1 MTKPKIWLHIGIP
14 KTGTT
19 AFQSFCI
26 LHEDKLAR
34 QKILY
39 PQTGRLGVA
48 HHKLAWAITEVG
60 PEIDRAIY
68 ADLKAEILS
77 SGATD
82 VIISSEVFFVTPNL
96 KVLSALLSDF
106 DVRILAFLRHQL
118 VWYPAMY
125 QQYIKQNEYRLHDK
139 LEQSAVMDV
148 PYAHLDYH
156 KQISM
161 WAEGFGKDSITAFPY
176 PESAA
181 VKSNKTGIK
190 PKRDTISLI
199 FNTIGFKDALKWPR
213 PDDVGQTNLSLNADE
228 LELVRLSNEIDFDA
242 VDRSRLLYALQKTS
256 ARRPKQERVAPI
268 YFLSD
273 DTIRKIANGPCAS
286 NRELSEF
293 TQDPDKVF
301 FDTFPELD
309 DDRLSEIDLTI
320 KQNSL
325 FEMAAS
331 LYPELLNYANYT
343 FGFDMM
349 MANSVLYQ
357 TQINPT
363 STPYVVAWQGKDTVS
378 QPDWAW
384 LMLGSYPSHCY
395 LTDGEDFTLIETRE
409 TFGSIN
415 TALRA
420 RDDTFAE
427 SDVMI
432 FVQGDRITT
441 QIETILDAVP
451 DNGEVLLYKDS
462 DDCVCLVMRM
472 SDLIDYRGL
481 LDPEHAIAGLADQL
495 AADFIVR
502 TPDTTLNWQVLSDE
516 SQIDLL
522 DFT

>member
-34 QKILY
+34 QKVLY

-60 PEIDRAIY
+60 PEVDRAIY
-68 ADLKAEILS
+68 ADLKAEIMS

-125 QQYIKQNEYRLHDK
+125 QQYIKQNEYRLNDK

-156 KQISM
+156 KQMSM
-161 WAEGFGKDSITAFPY
+161 WAVGFGKDAITAFPY

-181 VKSNKTGIK
+181 GKSGIK

-199 FNTIGFKDALKWPR
+199 FNAMDFKAPLKWPR

-228 LELVRLSNEIDFDA
+228 LELVRLSNEIDFEA

-256 ARRPKQERVAPI
+256 ARRPKQERVPPI

-273 DTIRKIANGPCAS
+273 ETIRKIANGPCAS
-286 NRELSEF
+286 NSELSEF
-293 TQDPDKVF
+293 SREPDKAF
-301 FDTFPELD
+301 FDSFPELD
-309 DDRLSEIDLTI
+309 DDRLSEIDLSI
-320 KQNSL
+320 KQDNL

-349 MANSVLYQ
+349 MANSVLYH

-363 STPYVVAWQGKDTVS
+363 PTPYVVAWRGKDVTS

-395 LTDGEDFTLIETRE
+395 LTDGQDFTLVETSE

-420 RDDTFAE
+420 RDDNFEE

-432 FVQGDRITT
+432 FVQGDRVTT

-451 DNGEVLLYKDS
+451 DNGEVYLYKDGKDS
-462 DDCVCLVMRM
+462 VCLVMRM
-472 SDLIDYRGL
+472 SDLIDYRGV

-495 AADFIVR
+495 AENFTVHA
-502 TPDTTLNWQVLSDE
+502 PDTPLSWQVLSDE